1 MSNRKV
7 FENYIVQNVDGI
19 YRFAYTYMRSRE
31 EAEDVVNDSVVKA
44 LKAIESLR
52 DSKRVAS
59 WFLQI
64 VANTALTRLR
74 QSKRET
80 IMDPTLIEDIPDT
93 DDSLA
98 NLSFEQML
106 DVLDPSSRAIIALR
120 FFEDRPL
127 DEIAAILDENLNT
140 VKTRLYRA
148 LKVLRIEM
156 EGLQ

>member
-7 FENYIVQNVDGI
+7 FENYIVQNIDGI

-44 LKAIESLR
+44 LKAIGSLR
-52 DSKRVAS
+52 DPNRVAG

-80 IMDPTLIEDIPDT
+80 VLDPTLIEDIPEYE
-93 DDSLA
+93 DSLA
-98 NLSFEQML
+98 DLTFEQML
-106 DVLDPSSRAIIALR
+106 DVLDPNSRAIVALR

-127 DEIAAILDENLNT
+127 DEIAVILDENLNT

>member
-1 MSNRKV
+1 MTNRKA
-7 FENYIVQNVDGI
+7 FENYITQNVDGV

-44 LKAIESLR
+44 LKAVGSLR
-52 DSKRVAS
+52 DPKQVSS
-59 WFLQI
+59 WFLKI

-80 IMDPTLIEDIPDT
+80 VLDPTLIEDTPVH

-98 NLSFEQML
+98 DLTFEQML
-106 DVLDPSSRAIIALR
+106 NVLDPHSRAILSLR

-127 DEIAAILDENLNT
+127 DEIAVILDENLNT

-148 LKVLRIEM
+148 LKVLRVEM

>member
-1 MSNRKV
+1 MSNRKA
-7 FENYIVQNVDGI
+7 FENYILQNIDGV
-19 YRFAYTYMRSRE
+19 YRFAYTYMRNRE

-44 LKAIESLR
+44 LRAIGSLR
-52 DSKRVAS
+52 EPQRVSS
-59 WFLQI
+59 WFLKI
-64 VANTALTRLR
+64 VSNTAITRLR

-80 IMDPTLIEDIPDT
+80 ILDPTLVEDIPDYE
-93 DDSLA
+93 DSLS
-98 NLSFEQML
+98 NLNFEQML
-106 DVLDPSSRAIIALR
+106 EVLDPNSRAIISLR

-148 LKVLRIEM
+148 LKVLKMEM